1 MNKEIKIENLWYL
14 DYLIYPIRSKVQLSD
29 PICMSIITL
38 SSKLKFYNYNIYITQ
53 FVQLEFKWIYLMWNL
68 FRPKLHLRFIYLFI
82 YFSFFRITFPII
94 EKEILQNKID
104 FIWINL
110 NNWWNPID
118 QLTQFF
124 FTTDQLTHLST
135 HF

>member
-68 FRPKLHLRFIYLFI
+68 L
-82 YFSFFRITFPII
+82 
-94 EKEILQNKID
+94 
-104 FIWINL
+104 
-110 NNWWNPID
+110 
-118 QLTQFF
+118 
-124 FTTDQLTHLST
+124 
-135 HF
+135 